1 MNGGRVGS
9 EQCAENGGHGSE
21 QCAEN
26 SAQNLIAGSEQ
37 LPNVTLAAIF
47 FWIVA
52 RFSTSSRALRSAM
65 YRDSESFA
73 KLSEICTSCKIA

>member
-1 MNGGRVGS
+1 MEEGWAVNNAQKTVGT
-9 EQCAENGGHGSE
+9 A
-21 QCAEN
+21 